1 MSGLPRLAPVLATA
15 ALFLSSGSAAGQVLV
30 SDSFD
35 THIAGFEAPPN
46 PAGISWSA
54 SGVPGGS
61 LQLTTPSGTQPYAW
75 ARSQC
80 FERDPTAYYS
90 VEADTFSAT
99 GGFCFPAFVA
109 YDGPGCTG
117 NVVSLSTPGASFPNP
132 DPNWIRRASTEIP
145 PHWPGISIEL
155 GLATNGA
162 GTCLFD
168 NVVLRASAGPTP
180 NHLEIPTLDWVGLL
194 ALTAILAAAA
204 ATKLRVRR
212 GGAVT

>member
-1 MSGLPRLAPVLATA
+1 VSGLPRLAPVLATA

-99 GGFCFPAFVA
+99 GGFCFPAFIA
-109 YDGPGCTG
+109 YDGPDCTG
-117 NVVSLSTPGASFPNP
+117 NVVSLSTPDASSPSP
-132 DPNWIRRASTEIP
+132 DPNWTRRTSTGIP
-145 PHWPGISIEL
+145 PHWPGISLEL

-162 GTCLFD
+162 GICLFD
-168 NVVLRASAGPTP
+168 NPVLRASAGPTSTP
-180 NHLEIPTLDWVGLL
+180 LEVPGLDSLGLL
-194 ALTAILAAAA
+194 TLATILAAAA
-204 ATKLRVRR
+204 MAKLRGPRR
-212 GGAVT
+212 V